1 MNTTA
6 LNPATKSVGEL
17 ALEVPH
23 AIAILEKWKIDYCCH
38 GGRSI
43 EEACASAG
51 VEVGALLAEIG
62 GGRATDDGRQW
73 QQEPLVALVQHIVTT
88 HHVFTREI
96 IETLRLLSAKV
107 AMRHGAHHPE
117 VVTVDEL
124 TQQLCDELMP
134 HMQKEEIVL
143 FPYIQGLEGGAQ
155 PASCFGTVKN
165 PIRMMMMEHDSAGVL
180 LAELRA
186 VTNDYTLPADA
197 CLSFRA
203 LYERLVDLEQDLHVH
218 IHLENNVLFPR
229 AAQLEENLS
238 RVECCVE

>member
-1 MNTTA
+1 
-6 LNPATKSVGEL
+6 GEL

-62 GGRATDDGRQW
+62 SGRATDDGRQW

-107 AMRHGAHHPE
+107 SMRHGAHHPE

-124 TQQLCDELMP
+124 TQQL
-134 HMQKEEIVL
+134 
-143 FPYIQGLEGGAQ
+143 
-155 PASCFGTVKN
+155 
-165 PIRMMMMEHDSAGVL
+165 
-180 LAELRA
+180 
-186 VTNDYTLPADA
+186 
-197 CLSFRA
+197 
-203 LYERLVDLEQDLHVH
+203 
-218 IHLENNVLFPR
+218 
-229 AAQLEENLS
+229 
-238 RVECCVE
+238 